1 MRRRINLKTGVTF
14 YFLVTLV
21 VFVILGAAYSYG
33 TRGEVTVTIE
43 DKWIKAAPNSE
54 GEQSYMLATTGGVFT
69 VRDDFFHLHFRSSDI
84 YARVKVGETY
94 CLKVTGFRF
103 GPTSSYQNVY
113 GFCD

>member
-1 MRRRINLKTGVTF
+1 MNNIGCGVIGF
-14 YFLVTLV
+14 IMVLFV
-21 VFVILGAAYSYG
+21 VGGFVFHNSTKDEI
-33 TRGEVTVTIE
+33 TVTVE

-54 GEQSYMLATTGGVFT
+54 GKQSYMLATTGGVFT

-94 CLKVTGFRF
+94 CFKVTGFRF